1 MQIVKYTACTVVV
14 VLSMWCHNAWGQ
26 QCNNSS
32 LNIELGSG
40 SRSGNTDA
48 IANLNYNCQ
57 ANDQPTYYTLCL
69 FAGEGTA
76 PATGLV
82 PRRLTNYNNG
92 YLNYNLYSN
101 PARTNIIGPPPTGGG
116 YPVYTWNVLV
126 PGAWQQ
132 PTFTI
137 PIYTRLN
144 SIPAGTESG
153 AYQAQLANNQIRY
166 SWSNT
171 GYPSSCLSGN
181 IGVSNLYIGVNAT
194 SPSGCSMNITSAS
207 NMDFGTTSS
216 LNKEVN
222 SSSAIQLECPSN
234 TQWQLALNNGLNA
247 VGTTRRMRN
256 QSNYV
261 RYELYQDS
269 ARTKRWGNTAN
280 SDTYTGNGGA
290 ATIVVP
296 VYGRVPTQS
305 NVPAGSYSDTITV
318 TLSY

>member
-1 MQIVKYTACTVVV
+1 MQIIKLLTVMCVLMCCAYSTTAQ
-14 VLSMWCHNAWGQ
+14 AQ

-32 LNIELGSG
+32 LNVELGSG
-40 SRSGNTDA
+40 SRSSSTDA

-57 ANDQPTYYTLCL
+57 ANAQPTYYTLCL
-69 FAGEGTA
+69 FVGEGTA

-101 PARTNIIGPPPTGGG
+101 PARTSIIGPPPTGGG
-116 YPVYTWNVLV
+116 YPVYTWSVLV

-144 SIPAGTESG
+144 SIPAGTDSG
-153 AYQAQLANNQIRY
+153 GYQAQLANNQIRY

-181 IGVSNLYIGVNAT
+181 TGVSNLYIGVTAT
-194 SPSGCSMNITSAS
+194 APSGCSMEITSAS
-207 NMDFGTTSS
+207 NMDFGTTTS
-216 LNKEVN
+216 LNNEIN
-222 SSSAIQLECPSN
+222 SSSAIQMECPAN
-234 TQWQLALNNGLNA
+234 TQWRLGLSNGVNN

-256 QSNYV
+256 QGNYIQ
-261 RYELYQDS
+261 YELYQDS

-280 SDTYTGNGGA
+280 TDTYTGTGGA
-290 ATIVVP
+290 NTIVVP
-296 VYGRVPTQS
+296 VYGKVPNQK
-305 NVPAGSYSDTITV
+305 NVPAGSYNDTITV

>member
-1 MQIVKYTACTVVV
+1 MQMIK
-14 VLSMWCHNAWGQ
+14 WCGAICVALMCSFSPSVFAQ

-32 LNIELGSG
+32 LNVELGAG
-40 SRSGNTDA
+40 SRTSNTDA

-57 ANDQPTYYTLCL
+57 ANSQPTYYTICL
-69 FAGEGTA
+69 FAGEGTF

-92 YLNYNLYSN
+92 FLNYNLYSN
-101 PARTNIIGPPPTGGG
+101 PARTSIIGPPPTGGG
-116 YPVYTWNVLV
+116 YPVYTWSVLV

-144 SIPAGTESG
+144 SIPAGTDSG
-153 AYQAQLANNQIRY
+153 GYQAQLANNQLRY
-166 SWSNT
+166 SWSNS

-181 IGVSNLYIGVNAT
+181 TGISNLYIGVTAT
-194 SPSGCSMNITSAS
+194 APSGCSMDITSAS
-207 NMDFGTTSS
+207 NMDFGTTSTLTS
-216 LNKEVN
+216 EVN
-222 SSSAIQLECPSN
+222 SSSAIQLQCPSN
-234 TQWQLALNNGLNA
+234 TQWQLGLSNGLNN

-269 ARTKRWGNTAN
+269 SRTKRWGNTAN
-280 SDTYTGNGGA
+280 TDTYTGTGGA
-290 ATIVVP
+290 NTIVVP
-296 VYGRVPTQS
+296 VYGKVPVQN

>member
-1 MQIVKYTACTVVV
+1 MQIIKYLTAVVFLCLLGYTSSV
-14 VLSMWCHNAWGQ
+14 WAQ

-32 LNIELGSG
+32 LNIDLGAG
-40 SRSGNTDA
+40 SRSSNTDS
-48 IANLNYNCQ
+48 IANLNYSCQ
-57 ANDQPTYYTLCL
+57 ANAQPTYYTLCL
-69 FAGEGTA
+69 FAGEGTP

-101 PARTNIIGPPPTGGG
+101 TARTNIIGPPPTGGG
-116 YPVYTWNVLV
+116 YPVYTWKILV

-132 PTFTI
+132 PMFSI

-144 SIPAGTESG
+144 SIPAGTDSG
-153 AYQAQLANNQIRY
+153 GYQAQLANNQIRY
-166 SWSNT
+166 SWSNS

-181 IGVSNLYIGVNAT
+181 TGISNLYIGVTAT
-194 SPSGCSMNITSAS
+194 ASSGCSMTITSAS
-207 NMDFGTTSS
+207 NMDFGTTTS
-216 LNKEVN
+216 LTNALN

-234 TQWQLALNNGLNA
+234 TQWQLGLSNGVNA

-261 RYELYQDS
+261 TYELYQDT

-280 SDTYTGNGGA
+280 SDTYTGTGGA
-290 ATIVVP
+290 NTIVVP
-296 VYGRVPTQS
+296 VYGRVPAQN
-305 NVPAGSYSDTITV
+305 NVPAGAYNDTITV